1 MIHWRTTLLGPGRPA
16 PRSALTGLFC
26 LAAVFFLLFYGLGD
40 RSLAGSEDRWA
51 EIARNML
58 LRRDWFHPVI
68 NGEIYFDK
76 PLLSYWLI
84 VIVAFCTQ
92 TLNEFAVRLP
102 GAIAGLLTL
111 VCSCQI
117 AAAWFDRRI
126 AWLSVCLVVTSYGFL
141 FWTHTASAELSN
153 LALITAAVA
162 WFVPRRERTDF
173 AAYAGFYLLCA
184 VGCQLKGL
192 TAFVVP
198 VLVITPFVLRDGRW
212 KTHLNF
218 AHLGALVLAAGVFL
232 LPYLG
237 ASMLAL
243 PAGIEVQHN
252 HLSGLDLLIRENL
265 VRFFEPFDHVD
276 PFYSYFYEV
285 PRIVFPWSIFLIAG
299 LAYYLPRYPRLDQTR
314 RWLLEAIALVFLFF
328 SLSGSR
334 RWYYILP
341 IMPFCMI
348 LIAAYL
354 SDPEQQRWR
363 RPAALATVFLLGAAA
378 VLLIAIPGAAL
389 VYFAGAPLPIEFRIG
404 SLVILLAVGVIVL
417 LGKGRMAILQR
428 ATGLDSAHSTHFLP
442 ILLLAAAVEMAVIFG
457 LALPGADH
465 YRQIKPFAL
474 FLAGQLGP
482 DEQLVFY
489 KRANTSLVFY
499 LNPRDPIPVINSKPE
514 LSKYGRN
521 RWVIVSDG
529 IDREGLFKEFPELK
543 TSARLPKP
551 VSIAENPFSEKTNL
565 VAYRLD

>member
-1 MIHWRTTLLGPGRPA
+1 MT
-16 PRSALTGLFC
+16 SLFC

-58 LRRDWFHPVI
+58 LHKDWFHPVI

-84 VIVAFCTQ
+84 VLAALCTQ
-92 TLNEFAVRLP
+92 ALNEFAVRLP

-111 VCSCQI
+111 ICSYQI
-117 AAAWFDRRI
+117 AVAWFDRRI
-126 AWLSVCLVVTSYGFL
+126 AWLSVCLIITSYGFL

-173 AAYAGFYLLCA
+173 TAYAVFYLLCA
-184 VGCQLKGL
+184 IGSQLKGL

-198 VLVITPFVLRDGRW
+198 LLVIAPFVLRDGRW
-212 KTHLNF
+212 KMHVNLS
-218 AHLGALVLAAGVFL
+218 HLGALVLAAGLFL

-252 HLSGLDLLIRENL
+252 HLSGLELLIRENL

-276 PFYSYFYEV
+276 PFYSYVYEV
-285 PRIVFPWSIFLIAG
+285 PRIVFPWSLFLLAG
-299 LAYYLPRYPRLDQTR
+299 LAYYLPRYATLDQSR

-328 SLSGSR
+328 TLSGSR

-348 LIAAYL
+348 MIAAYL
-354 SDPEQQRWR
+354 AEPDEHRWR
-363 RPAALATVFLLGAAA
+363 RPATLATLFLLGAAA
-378 VLLIAIPGAAL
+378 VFLIAIPGAAHLYPASPSLPLEFWIASVVTL
-389 VYFAGAPLPIEFRIG
+389 VGGA
-404 SLVILLAVGVIVL
+404 VIAW
-417 LGKGRMAILQR
+417 LGQGRTAILHR
-428 ATGLDSAHSTHFLP
+428 VIGIDTALARYFLP
-442 ILLLAAAVEMAVIFG
+442 IILLLSALEMTVIFG
-457 LALPGADH
+457 LVLPGADR
-465 YRQIKPFAL
+465 YRQRKPFAL
-474 FLAGQLGP
+474 ALARQLNS
-482 DEQLVFY
+482 DETLVFY
-489 KRANTSLVFY
+489 KRPNTTLVFY
-499 LNPRDPIPVINSKPE
+499 LNPGDPIPVISNKSE
-514 LSKYGRN
+514 ISKYGN
-521 RWVIVSDG
+521 KWVIVADE
-529 IDREGLFKEFPELK
+529 IDKEGLFKEFPELRYS
-543 TSARLPKP
+543 TRLLEPERISK
-551 VSIAENPFSEKTNL
+551 NLFSDKSNL
-565 VAYRLD
+565 VAYRPN